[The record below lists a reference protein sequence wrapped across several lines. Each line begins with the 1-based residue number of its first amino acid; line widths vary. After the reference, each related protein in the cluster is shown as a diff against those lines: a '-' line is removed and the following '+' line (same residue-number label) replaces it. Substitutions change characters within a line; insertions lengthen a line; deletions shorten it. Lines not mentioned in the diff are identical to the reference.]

1 MKITNSKPRK
11 LINKTVV
18 GSGRLSNFLF
28 FYRKFPLIN
37 LEGIFL
43 TLSEA
48 SLRFMNVN
56 ATGRPLDCGMHLF

>member
-18 GSGRLSNFLF
+18 GSGRLSKRF
-28 FYRKFPLIN
+28 FFRKFPFIN

-43 TLSEA
+43 TLS
-48 SLRFMNVN
+48 
-56 ATGRPLDCGMHLF
+56 